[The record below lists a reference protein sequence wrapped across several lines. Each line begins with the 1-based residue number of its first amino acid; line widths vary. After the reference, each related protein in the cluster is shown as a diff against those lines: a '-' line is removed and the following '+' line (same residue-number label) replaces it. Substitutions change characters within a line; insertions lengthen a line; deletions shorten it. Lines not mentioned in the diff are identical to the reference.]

1 MMMVMVRMKRKKY
14 GFIVNRDTT
23 LPPQI
28 DSGVPLKQTKTKE
41 ILKVLPI
48 TLGDLEVANV
58 RFESKVGVLV
68 CIDSKIKKSVLKL

>member
-28 DSGVPLKQTKTKE
+28 DSGVPLKQLTPIHLVEDGGGAWEDEE
-41 ILKVLPI
+41 I
-48 TLGDLEVANV
+48 
-58 RFESKVGVLV
+58 
-68 CIDSKIKKSVLKL
+68 